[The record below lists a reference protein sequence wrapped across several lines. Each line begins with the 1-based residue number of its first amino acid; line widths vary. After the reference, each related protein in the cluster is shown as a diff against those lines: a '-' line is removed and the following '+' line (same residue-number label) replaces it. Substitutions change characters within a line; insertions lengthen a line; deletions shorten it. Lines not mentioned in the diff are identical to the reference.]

1 MLAFYMAFIII
12 CMIGS
17 ARLRGPVWL
26 FCIAWLICVGP
37 ITFGLIDYPYLHD
50 DQYRLTILLT
60 STGAAFMA
68 GAFLATL
75 ATHSTGPAQPMSPQE
90 LTSDFHRFL
99 PIVKTLWF
107 VGTAGAIAQFADFAL
122 SGGLS
127 VSSLGELREA
137 VVFKQSAT
145 IFGKV
150 SVLMTWASLY
160 CYFFAIVHRK
170 FLSRSQFLWLG
181 SAGIC
186 FLMPALLSAGRQA
199 ALQII
204 ILTILAQMIH
214 RLRSPEDHRVS
225 GKLFGIL
232 IFAIMSLYM
241 GYIAIARG
249 DDRISISKE
258 VILEAF
264 FKYRLN
270 DTFSAMLNFL
280 GSSIRSATIEATVY
294 FTHSAALLDRFWD
307 TSTQFK
313 FYGALSFPFIL
324 RQIEG
329 LTGISVEQAYRYK
342 VQLLES
348 QGFTGVGWS
357 TAYSN
362 LYLDFGYA
370 GTLAIMFFLG
380 YFSTGFWRKMMRKGD
395 LNVAALAAIFGLNI
409 AYLPIGF
416 AASDTNIL
424 MFIIFTV
431 VMKWYLDSRSGS
443 FGMPVDRMAG

>member
-1 MLAFYMAFIII
+1 MAFIII

-127 VSSLGELREA
+127 
-137 VVFKQSAT
+137 
-145 IFGKV
+145 
-150 SVLMTWASLY
+150 
-160 CYFFAIVHRK
+160 
-170 FLSRSQFLWLG
+170 
-181 SAGIC
+181 
-186 FLMPALLSAGRQA
+186 GRQA

-280 GSSIRSATIEATVY
+280 GSSIRSATIEAT
-294 FTHSAALLDRFWD
+294 
-307 TSTQFK
+307 
-313 FYGALSFPFIL
+313 
-324 RQIEG
+324 
-329 LTGISVEQAYRYK
+329 
-342 VQLLES
+342 
-348 QGFTGVGWS
+348 
-357 TAYSN
+357 
-362 LYLDFGYA
+362 
-370 GTLAIMFFLG
+370 
-380 YFSTGFWRKMMRKGD
+380 
-395 LNVAALAAIFGLNI
+395 
-409 AYLPIGF
+409 
-416 AASDTNIL
+416 
-424 MFIIFTV
+424 
-431 VMKWYLDSRSGS
+431 
-443 FGMPVDRMAG
+443 